1 MPRETTTTP
10 EVRPARFTA
19 RTRLTLVTSGLI
31 LAMGTAMVVLIS
43 IMIRY
48 LPSYNFGTVTT
59 SPLSTTGQATLV
71 PVPGATLPTTAPA
84 PAGVA
89 VAIGE
94 VSSPEDLFRAALVI
108 GITALVLLGALGIF
122 LSYVMAGRILRPLR
136 DLDRAASRA
145 AAGELS
151 HRLAPTGARDEFTGL
166 ATTFDTMLERLEQTF
181 AAHERFAA
189 NASHELRTPLGTTA
203 LLLDVARDGN
213 VDPETAALLD
223 KLAVTNTRNLIIVDA
238 LLDLATIGANP
249 PGHEETNLADI
260 ATQVL
265 AEQAEAAANRGI
277 DMRPDLGSAPLR
289 GDKVLLSRLTD
300 NLVRNAIRHGDAGG
314 WLSVGTTM
322 LPDASALLRVENSG
336 EELAPEQITRLT
348 EPFFRVRARLAEP
361 VASVGSGSD
370 NQRPADTHG
379 LGLALVDA
387 IVTAHHGSLVLEPG
401 RAGGLRVTVTIP
413 SSGGVF
419 TEEARASISR

>member
-1 MPRETTTTP
+1 MRRETGTTP
-10 EVRPARFTA
+10 EMRPARFTA

-48 LPSYNFGTVTT
+48 LPSYNFRTAALADGTAG
-59 SPLSTTGQATLV
+59 SIGASLV
-71 PVPGATLPTTAPA
+71 PVPGATLDPSTTTTAPA

-181 AAHERFAA
+181 AA

-223 KLAVTNTRNLIIVDA
+223 KLAVTNTRNLTIVDA

-249 PGHEETNLADI
+249 PGHEETDLAGI
-260 ATQVL
+260 AAQVL
-265 AEQAEAAANRGI
+265 AEQAEAAANRDI
-277 DMRPDLGSAPLR
+277 DVRSALGSAPLR
-289 GDKVLLSRLTD
+289 GDTVLLSRLTD
-300 NLVRNAIRHGDAGG
+300 NLVRNAIRHGDPGG

-322 LPDASALLRVENSG
+322 LPDGSALLRVENSG

-361 VASVGSGSD
+361 VPSPGAGSGS
-370 NQRPADTHG
+370 QRQADTHG

-387 IVTAHHGSLVLEPG
+387 IVTAHHGTLHLEAG
-401 RAGGLRVTVTIP
+401 SSGGLCVTVTLP
-413 SSGGVF
+413 GDVSP
-419 TEEARASISR
+419 ASR

>member
-1 MPRETTTTP
+1 MRRETGTTP
-10 EVRPARFTA
+10 EMRPARFTA

-48 LPSYNFGTVTT
+48 LPSYNFRTAALADGTAG
-59 SPLSTTGQATLV
+59 SIGASLV
-71 PVPGATLPTTAPA
+71 PVPGATLDPSTTTTAPA

-223 KLAVTNTRNLIIVDA
+223 KLAVTNTRNLTIVDA

-249 PGHEETNLADI
+249 PGHEETDLAGL

-265 AEQAEAAANRGI
+265 AEQAEAAANRDI
-277 DMRPDLGSAPLR
+277 DVRSDLGSAPLR
-289 GDKVLLSRLTD
+289 GDTVLLSRLTD
-300 NLVRNAIRHGDAGG
+300 NLVRNAIRHGAAGG
-314 WLSVGTTM
+314 WLRVSTNT
-322 LPDASALLRVENSG
+322 LPDGSARLRVENSG
-336 EELAPEQITRLT
+336 ETLAPEQITRLT

-361 VASVGSGSD
+361 VPSPGAGSGS
-370 NQRPADTHG
+370 QRQADTHG

-387 IVTAHHGSLVLEPG
+387 IATAHHGTLHLEAG
-401 RAGGLRVTVTIP
+401 SSGGLCVTVTLP
-413 SSGGVF
+413 GD
-419 TEEARASISR
+419 ASPASR